1 MNKALCTCCVMSLT
15 MAVPSIAVAQSN
27 TTFDGV
33 YAGVSNSA
41 TGTYS
46 TYHPFSPM
54 PRPLTV
60 RNGVAEFTGG
70 AFASGDVAFRGS
82 VSSEGDLRM
91 WDMLA
96 NNILGKIDASSKATG
111 SVSIGDT
118 DCVLTAVW
126 QRQ

>member
-1 MNKALCTCCVMSLT
+1 

-27 TTFDGV
+27 TAFDGI

-41 TGTYS
+41 TATYS
-46 TYHPFSPM
+46 TCHPFSPT

-60 RNGVAEFTGG
+60 RNGLAEFTGG
-70 AFASGDVAFRGS
+70 SFASGDVAFRGS

-91 WDMLA
+91 WDMFA
-96 NNILGKIDASSKATG
+96 NNIVGKIDASGKATG
-111 SVSIGDT
+111 SVSISDT
-118 DCVLTAVW
+118 DCVRTAVW

>member
-1 MNKALCTCCVMSLT
+1 MNKAICACCVMPLT

-46 TYHPFSPM
+46 TCHPFSPM

-70 AFASGDVAFRGS
+70 SSASGDVASRGS

-91 WDMLA
+91 WDMFA
-96 NNILGKIDASSKATG
+96 NNTLGKIDVSGKATG

-118 DCVLTAVW
+118 DCVLTAAW